1 MSLEI
6 MQDKSTADETIP
18 LQSTGE
24 LDSHVD
30 TSGTAPATGARGA
43 GGKMAEEPLGGEER
57 KEADDKASCVVHE
70 EESLKSPKAG
80 ANKATCSNSGKVRAD
95 ALHER
100 VPEEGK
106 HLVKADTD
114 GHGEKVSTKKEQ
126 LPVVGKN
133 ALNESQQK
141 SEVDQK
147 ASRGGVQEGGM
158 ELVSDRE
165 RRNSKPLEKRSYTS
179 TPEKDKQEKK
189 RRKVSKKGD
198 VAKRAEVRCRSPGR
212 PANRSQRAML
222 QGSAKRRQKVQ
233 SKAGDGK
240 SVEVSPRKETPSSPI
255 KKPKLPVPKSQALP
269 MAVKCKTPPDPSKQ
283 VPSRPDRSAKI
294 AMQTSHISAPI
305 STGSA
310 QVRPAVRKEQSAAE
324 ARAAVS
330 AKRAGE
336 QKTRLG
342 MTPALSSTKTA
353 SKPARPSAPA
363 SEKHP
368 ATTTTGSALRSSAP
382 ASARSTLAVKQDVAK
397 LTGTLRA
404 KPSIPVATEKSPRP
418 AAATAAGPVAAAAV
432 SVTAKALVPAAAS
445 PTRPTSLLTDRC
457 AKPRMTQQK
466 SPVSTGAGKK
476 GSGTTPVTT
485 PAAAGAVGRPPGSA
499 RTSMAPRAPG
509 APGAFPELSH
519 VGQRRAQCRGHAGRG
534 LALSANHPRREE
546 GLSHPDDAQVARGHG
561 AKPQPEGGA
570 IQDRLHRQHQ
580 APASRWQDP
589 NRDQKTGLQ
598 PRDVKVRLHG

>member
-1 MSLEI
+1 MAMQVGCAHIPSVVNDCSVCNAGDSIPNPVPETDQELNCVITAKIEEI
-6 MQDKSTADETIP
+6 SAQIVE
-18 LQSTGE
+18 
-24 LDSHVD
+24 
-30 TSGTAPATGARGA
+30 
-43 GGKMAEEPLGGEER
+43 
-57 KEADDKASCVVHE
+57 KA
-70 EESLKSPKAG
+70 KAG
-80 ANKATCSNSGKVRAD
+80 AVAFLVGECQKQTETASAHRVAEAD
-95 ALHER
+95 HQPPSA
-100 VPEEGK
+100 GS
-106 HLVKADTD
+106 
-114 GHGEKVSTKKEQ
+114 VS
-126 LPVVGKN
+126 PP
-133 ALNESQQK
+133 AA
-141 SEVDQK
+141 K
-147 ASRGGVQEGGM
+147 ASSAATR
-158 ELVSDRE
+158 
-165 RRNSKPLEKRSYTS
+165 
-179 TPEKDKQEKK
+179 DK
-189 RRKVSKKGD
+189 SKKQT
-198 VAKRAEVRCRSPGR
+198 P
-212 PANRSQRAML
+212 
-222 QGSAKRRQKVQ
+222 KVQ

>member
-255 KKPKLPVPKSQALP
+255 KKPK
-269 MAVKCKTPPDPSKQ
+269 
-283 VPSRPDRSAKI
+283 
-294 AMQTSHISAPI
+294 
-305 STGSA
+305 
-310 QVRPAVRKEQSAAE
+310 SAAE

>member
-189 RRKVSKKGD
+189 RRKV
-198 VAKRAEVRCRSPGR
+198 
-212 PANRSQRAML
+212 
-222 QGSAKRRQKVQ
+222 Q

-255 KKPKLPVPKSQALP
+255 KKPK
-269 MAVKCKTPPDPSKQ
+269 
-283 VPSRPDRSAKI
+283 
-294 AMQTSHISAPI
+294 
-305 STGSA
+305 
-310 QVRPAVRKEQSAAE
+310 SAAE